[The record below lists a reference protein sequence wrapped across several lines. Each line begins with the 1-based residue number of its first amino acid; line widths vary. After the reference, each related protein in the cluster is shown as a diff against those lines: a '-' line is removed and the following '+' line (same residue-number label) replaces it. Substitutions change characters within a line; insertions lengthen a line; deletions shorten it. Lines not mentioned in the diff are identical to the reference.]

1 MFMFTITEKVSHSG
15 NPARSPG
22 QASTA
27 ASGRKLRFLA
37 NVDPID
43 VQRVRWEGMRPWYF
57 FPHRIHAIGI
67 LNYICLII
75 FCHFRYSK

>member
-1 MFMFTITEKVSHSG
+1 MFMFSITEMVSHSG
-15 NPARSPG
+15 NPARCPG

-43 VQRVRWEGMRPWYF
+43 VQRVRWEGMRP
-57 FPHRIHAIGI
+57 
-67 LNYICLII
+67 
-75 FCHFRYSK
+75 

>member
-1 MFMFTITEKVSHSG
+1 MFMLSITEMVSHSG
-15 NPARSPG
+15 NPPRSPG

-57 FPHRIHAIGI
+57 SP
-67 LNYICLII
+67 
-75 FCHFRYSK
+75 